1 VPLSPPPEATTTVG
15 GWEASPLRRPAEQT
29 RLNQNKNVSRSFKA
43 GRPEAYIRSKNGRS
57 RVALSAPSR
66 ENRRSSGRG
75 AGDKTAM
82 PSAMAW
88 DVTTVPPKAACF

>member
-1 VPLSPPPEATTTVG
+1 MPLSPPPEATTTVG

-29 RLNQNKNVSRSFKA
+29 RLNQNKVVSRSYK
-43 GRPEAYIRSKNGRS
+43 GSPEAYIRSKNGRS

-66 ENRRSSGRG
+66 ETRRSSGRG

-88 DVTTVPPKAACF
+88 DVTTVPPEAACF